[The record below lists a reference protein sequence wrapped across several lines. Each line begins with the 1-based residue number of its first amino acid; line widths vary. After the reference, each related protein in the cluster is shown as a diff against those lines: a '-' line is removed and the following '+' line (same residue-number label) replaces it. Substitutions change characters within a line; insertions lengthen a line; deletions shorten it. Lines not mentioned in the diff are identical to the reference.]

1 MTTRI
6 NVGNRVRGYR
16 EVGGFNESP
25 APLTIK
31 PIPKNLTKCNL
42 FLPIGGLAVATISSL
57 IIADLTPIV
66 ALAETTSHEVS
77 GIIST
82 NPLDR
87 LFKEIYR
94 VMVKLLIYIDTPVIA
109 WAGYN
114 LALSGTSA
122 EKRSLAKKIII
133 GVFGGTLLVIGS
145 PWIAHQFE
153 HLGRLMFH

>member
-6 NVGNRVRGYR
+6 NVGSRVRGYR

-25 APLTIK
+25 VPLTIK

-57 IIADLTPIV
+57 IIADSIPIV
-66 ALAETTSHEVS
+66 ALAQTSHEVN

-82 NPLDR
+82 SPLDR
-87 LFKEIYR
+87 LFKEIYK
-94 VMVKLLIYIDTPVIA
+94 VMVKLLVYIDTPVIA

-114 LALSGTSA
+114 LTLSGTSA

-145 PWIAHQFE
+145 PWVVRQFIK
-153 HLGRLMFH
+153 LGGIMFN